1 MTPRWPLP
9 GFRRLQARMFDG
21 DFDDTSAR
29 YQLSSIDAV
38 REAALT
44 MYGRFAAAISG
55 FDRDDEKAKKQYRY
69 LSKEE
74 TESIVKKHAVVSD
87 HFYAV
92 GGETEREAVQKIDDM
107 MTELCDAIMGNV
119 IAAGVKHEY
128 FEQEFDINKN
138 DFVFAI
144 TDKGVELAAQLRRD
158 AKE

>member
-1 MTPRWPLP
+1 
-9 GFRRLQARMFDG
+9 MFDG
-21 DFDDTSAR
+21 DYEDTDAR

-55 FDRDDEKAKKQYRY
+55 FDRNDETAKKQYHY

-74 TESIVKKHAVVSD
+74 TESIVKKHATVTD
-87 HFYAV
+87 HVYAI
-92 GGETEREAVQKIDDM
+92 GGDTEQEAVQKIDDM

-119 IAAGVKHEY
+119 ISAGVKREY

-144 TDKGVELAAQLRRD
+144 TKKGEDLAARLCRD
-158 AKE
+158 AED